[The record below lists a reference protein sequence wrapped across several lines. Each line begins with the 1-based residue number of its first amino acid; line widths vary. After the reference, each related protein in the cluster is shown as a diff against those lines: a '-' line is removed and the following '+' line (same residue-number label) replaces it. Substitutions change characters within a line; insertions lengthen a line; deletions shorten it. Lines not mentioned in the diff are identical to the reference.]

1 MVDSG
6 ATMRLWGGKMKT
18 LKKRLCP
25 QCRKDVVW
33 EENPYRPF
41 CSERCKLIDLG
52 AWVTEDYR
60 IPGEKKADDDEEE
73 SE

>member
-1 MVDSG
+1 
-6 ATMRLWGGKMKT
+6 MKT

>member
-25 QCRKDVVW
+25 QCHKDVVW

-52 AWVTEDYR
+52 AWVTEEYR
-60 IPGEKKADDDEEE
+60 IPGEKKAVDEEE
-73 SE
+73 TE